1 MSGPAGR
8 MLFAALIAGLV
19 AGPADAAGPGEG
31 ARPVVS
37 EIVSPE
43 AGTGTD
49 YVGVVAARTEV
60 DLGFPLIGRIATRD
74 VDLGDRVRQGDV
86 LARLDPED
94 LDSARQSAAA
104 GVGVAEAQLRS
115 ARDAVV
121 RTREMVRRGTDSATR
136 RDDAERALVAAEA
149 RLDQARATLARAED
163 ARRHGDLTAPA
174 DGVVVAVFAEPG
186 ATLAA
191 GAPVLRLAGIEAR
204 EVILDLS
211 ETDLADLPDA
221 ARFAVRLIADPAL
234 TAEARL
240 TRIDPVAGRSTRTRR
255 LHLTLVAPPPAFRLG
270 ALVRARAQ
278 HDQSAAINLPEG
290 ALIKPA
296 GGGTAVWLVRRE
308 APAGAGTEAEGT
320 VSLRTVVP
328 GPAFG
333 DRLRILDG
341 LTPGDEVVVKGVHSL
356 VEGQRVGR
364 RLAP

>member
-1 MSGPAGR
+1 P
-8 MLFAALIAGLV
+8 
-19 AGPADAAGPGEG
+19 
-31 ARPVVS
+31 
-37 EIVSPE
+37 
-43 AGTGTD
+43 
-49 YVGVVAARTEV
+49 
-60 DLGFPLIGRIATRD
+60 
-74 VDLGDRVRQGDV
+74 
-86 LARLDPED
+86 
-94 LDSARQSAAA
+94 
-104 GVGVAEAQLRS
+104 
-115 ARDAVV
+115 
-121 RTREMVRRGTDSATR
+121 R

-174 DGVVVAVFAEPG
+174 DGIVVAVFAEPG

-191 GAPVLRLAGIEAR
+191 GEPVLRLAGIEAR

-278 HDQSAAINLPEG
+278 HDQSAAISLPGG
-290 ALIKPA
+290 ALVKPT
-296 GGGTAVWLVRRE
+296 GGGTAVWLVRRD
-308 APAGAGTEAEGT
+308 APAGAGTKTEGT

-333 DRLRILDG
+333 NRLRILDG
-341 LTPGDEVVVKGVHSL
+341 LAPGDEVVVKGVHSL